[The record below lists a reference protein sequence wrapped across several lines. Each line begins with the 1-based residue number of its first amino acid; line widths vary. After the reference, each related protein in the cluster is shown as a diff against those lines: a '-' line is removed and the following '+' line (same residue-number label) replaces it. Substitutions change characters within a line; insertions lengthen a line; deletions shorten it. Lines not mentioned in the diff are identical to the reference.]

1 MTTEYYDML
10 LAQAVDEE
18 EMGRWYKFDEY
29 QDWTDSTAIYPEDK
43 ALEYVALGLVNE
55 AGEFAGK
62 VKKIIRGDKV
72 SQEALAAELGDVL
85 WYLARAC
92 TELEVYMSDV
102 AQGNVDKL
110 TDRKER
116 DVIRGDG
123 DNR

>member
-62 VKKIIRGDKV
+62 VKKILRGD
-72 SQEALAAELGDVL
+72 
-85 WYLARAC
+85 R
-92 TELEVYMSDV
+92 
-102 AQGNVDKL
+102 
-110 TDRKER
+110 
-116 DVIRGDG
+116 
-123 DNR
+123 